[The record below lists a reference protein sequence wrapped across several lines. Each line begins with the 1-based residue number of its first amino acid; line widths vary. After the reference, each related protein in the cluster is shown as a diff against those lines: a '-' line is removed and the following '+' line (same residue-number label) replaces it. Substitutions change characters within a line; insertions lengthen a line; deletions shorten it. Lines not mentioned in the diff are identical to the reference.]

1 MLSQIDSME
10 IGMTP
15 QIGCK
20 ITKNYRNN
28 VHLCSNILF
37 NVY

>member
-1 MLSQIDSME
+1 MLSQVDCAE

-28 VHLCSNILF
+28 DYFEAYFIY
-37 NVY
+37 VY

>member
-1 MLSQIDSME
+1 MLSQVDCVE

-15 QIGCK
+15 QIGRK

-28 VHLCSNILF
+28 VQ
-37 NVY
+37 